1 MKPINKKKGAN
12 LYPFKLLFTP
22 NNSRSSI
29 FFRQLQTQNERIP
42 HLIALTWCFEIV

>member
-29 FFRQLQTQNERIP
+29 FCHQLQNQNERNP
-42 HLIALTWCFEIV
+42 RLIVCQ